1 MGIQDLLIPDNT
13 QILTANEDGQP
24 LQVNGR
30 LCHLYMAVSHTL
42 VFHLYSITVVRNLS
56 HPLNL
61 GGIFFGNLGPS
72 CASICPSPRSGCT
85 GSSYLSGAF
94 RSPVLTLNENLA
106 TRAHCQGHYPSRP
119 VSLKKAPAG

>member
-24 LQVNGR
+24 LQVIGR

-61 GGIFFGNLGPS
+61 GGVFSSGIWDQVVLRYVRPRALG
-72 CASICPSPRSGCT
+72 ARGVHTSPGRSDHPC
-85 GSSYLSGAF
+85 
-94 RSPVLTLNENLA
+94 
-106 TRAHCQGHYPSRP
+106 
-119 VSLKKAPAG
+119 